1 MIVLGLTGGIAMG
14 KSRAAAMFRAHGVPV
29 FDADAEVHAL
39 MAPGGAAT
47 APVGAA
53 FAACLG
59 PDGGVDRGALGRR
72 VLGDPP
78 ALRRLEAIV
87 HPLVRA
93 GEGRFLRR
101 ACRAG
106 VPLAVLDI
114 PLLFETGGETRVDAV
129 AVVFASPLLQAQRAL
144 RRPGMTPEKLG
155 RILAQ
160 QVPDAE
166 RRKRADFVLPSGYD
180 AAGMLAAGIGEV
192 IRAAL
197 ARPARAWPARWLRHG
212 GRLDAA

>member
-1 MIVLGLTGGIAMG
+1 VIVLGLTGGIAMG

-47 APVGAA
+47 APVAAA
-53 FAACLG
+53 FPGCLG
-59 PDGGVDRGALGRR
+59 PNGGVDRGELGRR

-93 GEGRFLRR
+93 AEGRFLRR

-106 VPLAVLDI
+106 ASLVVLDI
-114 PLLFETGGETRVDAV
+114 PLLFETGGEERVDAV
-129 AVVFASPLLQAQRAL
+129 AVVSAGRLLQTERAL
-144 RRPGMTPEKLG
+144 RRPGMTPEKLA
-155 RILAQ
+155 RIRAK
-160 QVPDAE
+160 QVPDPE
-166 RRKRADFVLPSGYD
+166 KRKWADFLIPSGYD
-180 AAGMLAAGIGEV
+180 RGALAARVGEV
-192 IRAAL
+192 VRAAL
-197 ARPARAWPARWLRHG
+197 ARPPRAWPDRWLQHG
-212 GRLDAA
+212 GAADAA

>member
-14 KSRAAAMFRAHGVPV
+14 KSRAAAMFRAYGVPV

-47 APVGAA
+47 APVAAA
-53 FAACLG
+53 FPGCLG
-59 PDGGVDRGALGRR
+59 PDGGVDRGELGRR

-93 GEGRFLRR
+93 GVRL
-101 ACRAG
+101 
-106 VPLAVLDI
+106 VLLDI
-114 PLLFETGGETRVDAV
+114 PLLFETGGEERVDAV
-129 AVVFASPLLQAQRAL
+129 AVVSASPLLQAQRAL
-144 RRPGMTPEKLG
+144 RRPGMTPEKLR

-180 AAGMLAAGIGEV
+180 AAGTLAAAVGEV
-192 IRAAL
+192 VRAAL
-197 ARPARAWPARWLRHG
+197 AKPARAWPARWLRHG